1 MARDFT
7 GPRGE
12 DSGLHLLLTLLT
24 TTTTTV
30 KALKEGNGRHQGGTM
45 ARDDVRAKLA
55 AGILIALAVGSAVQ
69 GALGAR
75 QGVSFARRSERKTW
89 GGPVGEGENEGGVAF
104 HPKSYPLFKQCDDWW
119 GDDTMET
126 KTICEAGDLMTSLAM
141 GLAGW
146 KIPIDPFGASDPDNL
161 NFWLRS
167 EDAYTADD
175 EMIGESLNALVPG
188 MWSKTSYHKNA
199 DLSTSTIVE
208 MLKGPY
214 IMVGRFG
221 NWTTKKDGHWALVT
235 DYDGWNAISVNDP
248 KFDKTQYGFN
258 YDLWGWYIFNM
269 TG

>member
-1 MARDFT
+1 
-7 GPRGE
+7 
-12 DSGLHLLLTLLT
+12 
-24 TTTTTV
+24 
-30 KALKEGNGRHQGGTM
+30 M

-146 KIPIDPFGASDPDNL
+146 KISLDGSPSNPGNL
-161 NFWLRS
+161 NNWLLENDGYTDS
-167 EDAYTADD
+167 NNLIEDA
-175 EMIGESLNALVPG
+175 LNALVPG
-188 MWSKTSYHKNA
+188 MWSQSGMHTTNDISVD
-199 DLSTSTIVE
+199 DLKDLMNHDYIVVANV
-208 MLKGPY
+208 MKGRHF
-214 IMVGRFG
+214 VLATG
-221 NWTTKKDGHWALVT
+221 
-235 DYDGWNAISVNDP
+235 YDGWDTVYVNDP
-248 KFDKTQYGFN
+248 GFDNTQYS
-258 YDLWGWYIFNM
+258 YSQDVWGWRIFSMNN
-269 TG
+269 